1 MTHDKM
7 FVTIISSLQ
16 ELSTHVAGLEKQY
29 TGDHPGRLDRLI
41 VFCGGESSRMEPH
54 VCRGRYRLRRNL
66 EKRETLQA
74 PSSYAESLE
83 A

>member
-1 MTHDKM
+1 M

-16 ELSTHVAGLEKQY
+16 ELSTHVASLEKEY

-41 VFCGGESSRMEPH
+41 VFCGGESSRMKPH
-54 VCRGRYRLRRNL
+54 VCRGSHRLRRNL
-66 EKRETLQA
+66 VKRETLQA
-74 PSSYAESLE
+74 PSLYAESLE